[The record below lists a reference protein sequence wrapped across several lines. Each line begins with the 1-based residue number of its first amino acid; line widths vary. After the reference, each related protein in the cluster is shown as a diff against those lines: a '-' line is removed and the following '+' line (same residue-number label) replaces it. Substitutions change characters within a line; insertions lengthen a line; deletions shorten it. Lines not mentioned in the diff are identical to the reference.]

1 MKVIFTS
8 TVKDVALKGDI
19 KNVSEGFFRNYL
31 MPRDLAVHA
40 SDKALAAW
48 ETRRKELMLER
59 ENLVKQFDEMKRRL
73 ADGKVVIA
81 KKVTT
86 KNTLYGGVKPSDV
99 ANAIKEAMKVDIQED
114 MIVVPDHIKA
124 VGIYA
129 VTIKLGEG
137 VSTQLDIEV
146 VKK

>member
-19 KNVSEGFFRNYL
+19 KNVTEGYFRNYL
-31 MPRDLAVHA
+31 LPRDFAVHA

-99 ANAIKEAMKVDIQED
+99 AAAIKEAMKVDIQED

-124 VGIYA
+124 VGTYA
-129 VTIKLGEG
+129 VTIRLGEG

>member
-1 MKVIFTS
+1 MKVIFTA

-19 KNVSEGFFRNYL
+19 KNVSEGYFRNYL
-31 MPRDLAVHA
+31 MPRELAVHA
-40 SDKALAAW
+40 TDNALRAW

-73 ADGKVVIA
+73 ADGKVVIE
-81 KKVTT
+81 KKVTS
-86 KNTLYGGVKPSDV
+86 KGTLYGGIKPGDV
-99 ANAIKEAMKVDIQED
+99 ARAIKESMKVDITEE
-114 MIVVPDHIKA
+114 MISVPDHIKA
-124 VGIYA
+124 VGMYS
-129 VTIKLGEG
+129 VGIKLGEG